1 MTGSQSFATV
11 SSALGRPPQLLID
24 GAWCEA
30 CSGRRFDVF
39 DPATGNCIAQVAE
52 GAARDVDLAVAAAR
66 RSFDDRRWRGRT
78 GDERARILWRFAELL
93 EANADRL
100 ARLEVLNNGMILA
113 FARWAVEASASWLR
127 YHAGL
132 TQSILGSN
140 ASSAMS
146 GGGQKFHA
154 YTSSEPV
161 GVAALILPWNGPI
174 GIFVVK
180 VAAALAAGCSVV
192 VKPAENTPLT
202 ALLLAD
208 LALQAGVPA
217 GVLNVVT
224 GFGATAGQALVD
236 HSDVDKVS
244 FTGSTAVGKSIV
256 RAAAGNLKRVTLE
269 LGGKSPCIVFDDAN
283 LERAIS
289 GAANGIFGNTGQVC
303 SAGSR
308 LFVQRKSFDKV
319 VAGIS
324 DIAKAIKVGSGFDPE
339 TQIGP
344 LISDR
349 QRRRVC
355 DYVAL
360 GRAEGAEVVSAGTPI
375 PADGFFVE
383 PIVFAN
389 VNAGMRIVRE
399 EIFGPVLVATPFD
412 DVDDM
417 LRLANDTRYGLASG
431 IFTDDVNKA
440 HLVAERLQ
448 AGAVW
453 INGYGTIHPTMP
465 LGGFKE
471 SGWGRELGPDGV
483 EVFLEKKSV
492 FITLREP
499 S

>member
-1 MTGSQSFATV
+1 MTIPQAFATIEA
-11 SSALGRPPQLLID
+11 ALGRPPQLLVD

-30 CSGRRFDVF
+30 RSGQRFDVF
-39 DPATGNCIAQVAE
+39 DPATGRTIAQAAE
-52 GAARDVDLAVAAAR
+52 GAAADVDLAVAAAR
-66 RSFDDRRWRGRT
+66 RSFDDRRWRGKT
-78 GDERARILWRFAELL
+78 GDERARILWRFAERL

-100 ARLEVLNNGMILA
+100 AQLEVLNNGMILP
-113 FARWAVEASASWLR
+113 FAHWAVEASASWLR

-132 TQSILGSN
+132 TQSILGAN
-140 ASSAMS
+140 ASGAMS

-154 YTSSEPV
+154 YTCAEPV

-208 LALQAGVPA
+208 LALEAGVPP

-236 HSDVDKVS
+236 HPDVDKVS
-244 FTGSTAVGKSIV
+244 FTGSTAVGKGIV

-269 LGGKSPCIVFDDAN
+269 LGGKSPCIVFDDAD
-283 LERAIS
+283 LDRAIA
-289 GAANGIFGNTGQVC
+289 GAANGIFANTGQVC

-308 LFVQRKSFDKV
+308 LFVQRKSFDRV
-319 VAGIS
+319 VAGVS
-324 DIAKAIKVGSGFDPE
+324 DIAKAIKVGNGFDPQ

-344 LISDR
+344 LISDK

-360 GRAEGAEVVSAGTPI
+360 GRAEGAEVLSGGNPL
-375 PADGFFVE
+375 PDDGFFVE
-383 PIVFAN
+383 PTVFAN
-389 VNAGMRIVRE
+389 VDAGMRIVRE

-412 DVDDM
+412 DLDDM

-431 IFTDDVNKA
+431 VFTNDVNKA
-440 HLVAERLQ
+440 HLVAERVQ

-453 INGYGTIHPTMP
+453 INGYGTIHPAMP

-492 FITLREP
+492 FITLHDD
-499 S
+499 